1 MEVGELAASLTSLG
15 STVAGEWLKEHSG
28 LLRGVD
34 GSITD
39 ARHFR

>member
-15 STVAGEWLKEHSG
+15 STVVGEWLKEHSG

-34 GSITD
+34 GSIAA
-39 ARHFR
+39 ARLLR